1 MLIAPL
7 PLTLIILAGIIAFL
21 SLAGAHSTPLPNIG
35 KVGCLGAVG
44 ALVAGVALGVGPSIN
59 KYTDCRTTCDLMVD
73 DKAADTPGDDT
84 FGQVGR
90 EDYRSCVRG
99 AKEAIAKNAE
109 MKEIDPNLPQYE
121 METPEALEARCRG
134 IGETACAMMC
144 FEPPT
149 MQTLAEK
156 EAAVQTEEKEEAA
169 KE

>member
-7 PLTLIILAGIIAFL
+7 PLTLIILAGIIAFV
-21 SLAGAHSTPLPNIG
+21 SLAGAHSTPLPNVG

-59 KYTDCRTTCDLMVD
+59 KYTDCRSTCELMVD
-73 DKAADTPGDDT
+73 DKAANESGDDT
-84 FGQVGR
+84 FGQLGR
-90 EDYRSCVRG
+90 EDYRACLRG

-121 METPEALEARCRG
+121 SETPEALEARCRDV
-134 IGETACAMMC
+134 GETACAMMC

-156 EAAVQTEEKEEAA
+156 EAAMKKEEKEKAD